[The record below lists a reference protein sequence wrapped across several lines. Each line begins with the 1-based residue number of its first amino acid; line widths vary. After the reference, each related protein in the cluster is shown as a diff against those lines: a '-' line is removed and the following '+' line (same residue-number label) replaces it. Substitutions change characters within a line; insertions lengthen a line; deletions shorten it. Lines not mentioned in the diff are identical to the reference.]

1 MALNFPKPLRRTFDV
16 RNDERAR
23 AVTEALQ
30 EIARGALPASGA
42 PGAPGTVPLIP
53 SAKQLTIVTVTST
66 PHAMGNEDVLLV
78 DDDTVGGDV
87 TIDLQAIADT
97 YGYPRW
103 IKKLGTTG
111 KVIIDP
117 DGAETIEGLATV
129 EIIMPKAALCIIPA
143 GTNWNI
149 I

>member
-1 MALNFPKPLRRTFDV
+1 MAVDFPRALRDTFDV
-16 RNDERAR
+16 RNDVRAR
-23 AVTEALQ
+23 EVVEALK
-30 EIARGALPASGA
+30 ELSRINLPAAGA
-42 PGAPGTVPLIP
+42 PGAPGTVPLLP
-53 SAKQLTIVTVTST
+53 KAKQLVIVTVTST
-66 PHAMGNEDVLLV
+66 PYTMGVEDVLLV

-103 IKKLGTTG
+103 IKRLGTTG

-129 EIIMPKAALCIIPA
+129 EIIMPKATLCIIPD